1 MSNRLDPTFVR
12 AQIELLRV
20 THPDIWDE
28 GDERLL
34 ADMLEAETSLYEFFA
49 SLVHGMRTT
58 EAFIVGMSTLMD
70 QLKARRDR
78 YERREEA
85 LRGLALKLMQHANV
99 RKIELPQATLSIR
112 AGQPRVIITDEAA
125 LPDNCVRI
133 KREPNKTL
141 IRELIDQGVSVP
153 GAEFSNSEPTLAV
166 RVK

>member
-1 MSNRLDPTFVR
+1 MPDRLDPTFVR

-58 EAFIVGMSTLMD
+58 KAFIVGMTTLMD
-70 QLKARRDR
+70 ELKARRDR

-112 AGQPRVIITDEAA
+112 TGSQKVIITDETA
-125 LPDNCVRI
+125 LPPDCVRV
-133 KREPNKTL
+133 RTEPDKVR
-141 IRELIDQGVSVP
+141 IRELLLRGEPVA
-153 GAEFSNSEPTLAV
+153 GAELSNREEMLAV